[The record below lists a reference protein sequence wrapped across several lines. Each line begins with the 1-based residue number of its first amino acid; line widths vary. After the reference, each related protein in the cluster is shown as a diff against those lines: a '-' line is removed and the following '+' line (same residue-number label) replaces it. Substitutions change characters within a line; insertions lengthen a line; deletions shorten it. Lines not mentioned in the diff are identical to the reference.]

1 MRSFRTNTF
10 VSDSPTV
17 VALGCFDGV
26 HLGHKAVIGEAVR
39 IARELSVKCAVWT
52 FEESPRNFF
61 SPGVSPSITGYEE
74 KRRLMRSLGVDIFV
88 CIPFDAETGATSPE
102 TFFED
107 VLVNKLRAVHVVC
120 GFNYSFGKGGAG
132 NAELLRRLCKNRNIG
147 FNSLPAVEIDGEAVS
162 SSRIRAFL
170 DVGDVEG
177 AEKYLGHR
185 FAIDTIVI
193 NGQKLA
199 RKLGFPTVNQVFEPR
214 ILVPRRGVYVTR
226 VSFDSK
232 KFYGITNVGT
242 RPTVKSGIL
251 CAETHIFGFEGNLYG
266 KKVRVEFLH
275 FLRPE
280 TEFESV
286 DALAEQVKRDIE
298 NAKRYIAGRSRS

>member
-39 IARELSVKCAVWT
+39 IARERSLKSAVWT

-102 TFFED
+102 AFFED
-107 VLVNKLRAVHVVC
+107 VLINKLGAVHVVC
-120 GFNYSFGKGGAG
+120 GFNYSFGKGGTG
-132 NAELLRRLCKNRNIG
+132 NTELLRKLCKDRGIG
-147 FNSLPAVEIDGEAVS
+147 FDSVPAIELDGEAVS
-162 SSRIRAFL
+162 SSRIRAAL
-170 DVGDVEG
+170 EAGDVEG
-177 AEKYLGHR
+177 SRRYLGHR

-193 NGQKLA
+193 NGQRLA
-199 RKLGFPTVNQVFEPR
+199 RRLGFPTVNQVFEPR

-226 VSFDSK
+226 VTFDSR
-232 KFYGITNVGT
+232 KFYGITNVGV
-242 RPTVKSGIL
+242 RPTVKSDML
-251 CAETHIFGFEGNLYG
+251 CAETHIFGFEGDLYG

-280 TEFESV
+280 IEFESV
-286 DALAEQVKRDIE
+286 DALAEQVRQDIE
-298 NAKRYIAGRSRS
+298 SAKQYISAIPHS